1 MKKDM
6 KFYFKLF
13 YSTLCLSAFTF
24 GGGYVIIPLMR
35 KKFVNDYKWIEEKE
49 MYDLTAIAQASPG
62 AIAVNAAVIVG
73 YRLAGFLGALITIVG
88 TVLPPLVILSI
99 ISIAYTAFRDSL
111 IVQYALRGMQAGVA
125 AVIIDVVIS
134 MIIDLLKEKKVLPVG
149 IMVVAFIATFVFK
162 INLIIIIF
170 TSGIIGAF
178 AIYFSKYVKK
188 SGEVK

>member
-99 ISIAYTAFRDSL
+99 ISIAYTAFIDNL

-134 MIIDLLKEKKVLPVG
+134 MIMDILKEKKLLPVG
-149 IMVVAFIATFVFK
+149 IMIIAFIATFVFK
-162 INLIIIIF
+162 ISIIIIIIVC
-170 TSGIIGAF
+170 GVIGAF
-178 AIYFSKYVKK
+178 SIFFSNNVKK
-188 SGEVK
+188 RGELK